1 MKKEE
6 MRALSK
12 KIWYALKYK
21 ETKEHLIM
29 RLNADEIYLL
39 ISIGIEVSKRYHENR
54 RKCVLPKVDYTNFIE
69 NYGKWEE
76 I

>member
-12 KIWYALKYK
+12 KIWYALKYR

-39 ISIGIEVSKRYHENR
+39 VSIGIEVSKRYHAR
-54 RKCVLPKVDYTNFIE
+54 SVHARVANFIE
-69 NYGKWEE
+69 KWEE
-76 I
+76 A